1 VLCVAWAGGKAAAC
15 VSGRSKG
22 GGRRVWEGVM
32 SLDSPETVAE
42 ALRLAKQNLGYHGK
56 QGAIILAHSAMAH
69 RFTAVPK
76 ARPAL
81 QRRVL
86 ERLVNSDDRA
96 GPDPAWAWQTIQ
108 TEVPGGGA
116 GVILYLLPRGIFGSV
131 EKGFEQAGL
140 HLAAA
145 YPQAVAVEDH
155 LERLFQTCDDDVLV
169 LGSMVETATTIV
181 VGRREQGALFVRTLH
196 ESGVEPPPLPGA
208 QPALRLRVARKAAEA
223 KEAEEGKGAGL
234 AVELRRTCL
243 YVSQKFGL
251 IVPRIFL
258 AGRDAKERAPVLAR
272 RLEPA
277 VQPSIY
283 EESLSEWAKRLAE
296 NPFRRSANFIPP
308 EKRLEP
314 QLRGLS
320 RAAAVGLVLFAMAT
334 FLGGWR
340 LRALSG
346 AQREALQQL
355 RRAETDLV
363 EPLKELTEEH
373 AETLMRERFAQAIL
387 DEAPPPAPAW
397 ILAYMGV
404 VVPKPLILT
413 ALDVEEQTNVWQAT
427 IKGIVDR
434 PPEGGEYPAAAVEEA
449 FSKMTNALATGPF
462 RMRLVQARLGAKEK
476 PRALL
481 SRVIEV
487 KGASQRQRSPREF
500 EIKGQVR

>member
-1 VLCVAWAGGKAAAC
+1 MCVAWAGGKAAAC

-86 ERLVNSDDRA
+86 ERLVKSDERA
-96 GPDPAWAWQTIQ
+96 VPDPVWGYQTIQ
-108 TEVPGGGA
+108 TEAPGGGGGGA
-116 GVILYLLPRGIFGSV
+116 ILYLLPWEIFGVV
-131 EKGFEQAGL
+131 EKGFEQAGVRL
-140 HLAAA
+140 VAA

-181 VGRREQGALFVRTLH
+181 VGRREQGALLVRTLH
-196 ESGVEPPPLPGA
+196 ASGVEPPPLPGA
-208 QPALRLRVARKAAEA
+208 QSALRLRVARKAAEA
-223 KEAEEGKGAGL
+223 KEAEEEKGAGL

-251 IVPRIFL
+251 NVPRIFL

-296 NPFRRSANFIPP
+296 NPFRRAANFIPP

-320 RAAAVGLVLFAMAT
+320 RAAAVGLVLFAVAT

-363 EPLKELTEEH
+363 
-373 AETLMRERFAQAIL
+373 
-387 DEAPPPAPAW
+387 
-397 ILAYMGV
+397 
-404 VVPKPLILT
+404 
-413 ALDVEEQTNVWQAT
+413 
-427 IKGIVDR
+427 
-434 PPEGGEYPAAAVEEA
+434 
-449 FSKMTNALATGPF
+449 
-462 RMRLVQARLGAKEK
+462 
-476 PRALL
+476 
-481 SRVIEV
+481 
-487 KGASQRQRSPREF
+487 
-500 EIKGQVR
+500 